1 MIQADKNLL
10 RATMTA
16 GMLSL
21 QQELIQ
27 LYCQNL
33 NAIAV
38 SGSLLAGFAYTG
50 IAEIEYNTNGFTSIV
65 IQYLYFFF
73 VTATITTGFFMVC
86 QSTIVTVFAPTRAL
100 KGESSEVV
108 LNVVRNIQSQQT
120 LIFQVAIVMIT
131 CLFGHCITNIWAHSD
146 RIAVCIPITL
156 MYIIGYIVIAY
167 ETKRFYDNFH
177 PLQKDTYDARPGTDK
192 KILHEINTSYYK
204 GEEFVIPL
212 HIYIYLY

>member
-16 GMLSL
+16 GMLNL

-50 IAEIEYNTNGFTSIV
+50 IAEVDYNTNGFTSVV
-65 IQYLYFFF
+65 IEYLYFFF

-108 LNVVRNIQSQQT
+108 LTVVRNIQSQQT

-131 CLFGHCITNIWAHSD
+131 CLFGHCIVMIWSHSD
-146 RIAVCIPITL
+146 SIGVCVAVTL
-156 MYIIGYIVIAY
+156 LYIIGYIGIAL
-167 ETKRFYDNFH
+167 ETKRFYENFH
-177 PLQKDTYDARPGTDK
+177 PPQKDTYDARPGM
-192 KILHEINTSYYK
+192 NVCY
-204 GEEFVIPL
+204 
-212 HIYIYLY
+212 